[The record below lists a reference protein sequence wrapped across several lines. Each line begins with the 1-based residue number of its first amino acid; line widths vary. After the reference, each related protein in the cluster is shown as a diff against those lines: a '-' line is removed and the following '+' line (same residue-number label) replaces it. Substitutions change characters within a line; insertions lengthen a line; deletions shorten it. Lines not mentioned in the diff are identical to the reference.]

1 MQHWIRTTHKA
12 LGSTYTLKHQF
23 WLRLSIKFHW
33 LTNHL
38 HGFGSALPHCFLFTL
53 NPKSLRSTYR
63 EPQLNQQQNF
73 DHYELSVHER
83 SQDLMKYFFGS
94 KFNVCSKFDHVWIC
108 QIKIYLRT
116 NCTYLQGRTLIPIVV
131 TWDPN
136 LHA

>member
-1 MQHWIRTTHKA
+1 MLQWIRTTQKA
-12 LGSTYTLKHQF
+12 LGITYTLKHQF
-23 WLRLSIKFHW
+23 WLWLSIKFHW
-33 LTNHL
+33 LTTHDS
-38 HGFGSALPHCFLFTL
+38 FAPIWISTASL

-94 KFNVCSKFDHVWIC
+94 KFNVCSKFYHVWIC

-116 NCTYLQGRTLIPIVV
+116 NFTYISSRYDLDTDCCNMRPKFACL
-131 TWDPN
+131 N
-136 LHA
+136 